1 MVEVRSTTVF
11 KCVATPGVKWC
22 HVLKRGEFEA
32 KTSPNLVTRVVRWCN
47 VWPHLGRIS
56 DPWEDL
62 DRLQLSLSHILGF
75 VIAVEP
81 DHVPLDKCRPCLPG

>member
-1 MVEVRSTTVF
+1 V
-11 KCVATPGVKWC
+11 G
-22 HVLKRGEFEA
+22 H
-32 KTSPNLVTRVVRWCN
+32 
-47 VWPHLGRIS
+47 IS

-81 DHVPLDKCRPCLPG
+81 

>member
-1 MVEVRSTTVF
+1 MRSVN
-11 KCVATPGVKWC
+11 WC
-22 HVLKRGEFEA
+22 HVLQRVDFES
-32 KTSPNLVTRVVRWCN
+32 KTSSNLVPRVARWCN
-47 VWPHLGRIS
+47 VRAHFVHI
-56 DPWEDL
+56 L